1 MSGGSTTMQ
10 QRLCAGLLAFLPWFG
25 AEQAATDA
33 VREGNELYQAKR
45 YEAALEKYAQAAER
59 LPDEMVIRFDQ
70 GNVWFRLRDTDKAQE
85 LYMAALATEDE
96 HLKSRA
102 KYNLGV
108 IALRQA
114 LGTEQSATEALAR
127 TQEAIRHF
135 RESLEL
141 DRDQSDARYNLELA
155 YRFRRHVSIQLRDD
169 GTDLTPGEKAS
180 LRRGQALRDRLRNEG
195 GGDRRARPEMNRET
209 HGERGGQAPE
219 NFSSNEQQEQPK
231 DARLPIAMGA
241 DAAAELMERLMQ
253 EMQATEQWRRQKQR
267 AQLQAPGER
276 EPW

>member
-1 MSGGSTTMQ
+1 MSGLSPMN

-25 AEQAATDA
+25 GEQAATEA
-33 VREGNELYQAKR
+33 VREGNELYLAKR
-45 YEAALEKYAQAAER
+45 YEAALEKYAEAAES
-59 LPDEMVIRFDQ
+59 LPDESAIRFNQ
-70 GNVWFRLRDTDKAQE
+70 GNVWLRLRDADKAQE
-85 LYMAALATEDE
+85 LYMAALATDDVQ
-96 HLKSRA
+96 LKSRA

-108 IALRQA
+108 VNLRQA
-114 LGTEQSATEALAR
+114 LSTEQSATEALAR

-141 DRDQSDARYNLELA
+141 DREQSDARYNLELA
-155 YRFRRHVSIQLRDD
+155 YRFRRHVDQQLRDD
-169 GTDLTPGEKAS
+169 GTDLTPGEKTS
-180 LRRGQALRDRLRNEG
+180 LRRGQALRDQLRNEG
-195 GGDRRARPEMNRET
+195 GGDRRARPDMNRET

-241 DAAAELMERLMQ
+241 DAAAQLMERLMQ
-253 EMQATEQWRRQKQR
+253 EMAATEQWRRQKQR